1 MGSVW
6 KIVLSFVLIVML
18 TAVGMMVTSAN
29 ADASAAGDY
38 MEEVSAVIRES
49 NYNKKVID
57 QCKKEAQENGYHLH
71 VEVFERQAYG
81 QCSYAKLIL
90 RYPYCLPVFQSQVW
104 KKKERII

>member
-18 TAVGMMVTSAN
+18 TAVGMMITSAN
-29 ADASAAGDY
+29 ADAAAAGDY

-49 NYNKKVID
+49 NYNQMVIE
-57 QCKKEAQENGYHLH
+57 QCKKEAVENGYDMH
-71 VEVFERQAYG
+71 VEVYERQAYG
-81 QCSYAKLIL
+81 QCSYAKIIL
-90 RYPYCLPVFQSQVW
+90 RYPYRLPVFRAEVW